1 MSGSS
6 KKVILAA
13 LVGNALVAVTKFIA
27 AAMTGSSAM
36 LSEGIHS
43 VVDTGNQVLLLYGMR
58 QAKKP
63 PDEHFPFGHGKEIYF
78 WCFIVAILVFALGAG
93 ISIYQGVIHLL
104 HPSMP
109 GNPLIN

>member
-58 QAKKP
+58 KQRNHRMNIFRLDTVRKSISGVLSSQSWCLHSVQA
-63 PDEHFPFGHGKEIYF
+63 YQ
-78 WCFIVAILVFALGAG
+78 FIRV
-93 ISIYQGVIHLL
+93 
-104 HPSMP
+104 
-109 GNPLIN
+109 